1 MTIKDMFEVGEIL
14 ESEEKA
20 TSIKTLDKDDCLI
33 TGKMLNRKKI
43 ILHMKRVNDDSEGN
57 VFVALKPEFQDQY
70 AVSRKLLGSKK
81 VIGMSLNEFRD
92 LDVEEL

>member
-1 MTIKDMFEVGEIL
+1 MTIKEMFEVGEIL

-20 TSIKTLDKDDCLI
+20 TNIKTLDKDDCLI

-43 ILHMKRVNDDSEGN
+43 ILHMKRTKDDSVGN
-57 VFVALKPEFQDQY
+57 VFVGLRPEFADQY

-81 VIGMSLNEFRD
+81 VIGMSLNEFIN
-92 LDVEEL
+92 LDIEEL

>member
-1 MTIKDMFEVGEIL
+1 MIIKEMFEVGEIL

-43 ILHMKRVNDDSEGN
+43 ILHMKRVSDGSEGN

-70 AVSRKLLGSKK
+70 AVSRKLLGSKGI
-81 VIGMSLNEFRD
+81 IGMSLNQFINLSVD
-92 LDVEEL
+92 EL